1 MKLLPIAVDRNLPDE
16 VVRLLAGDTTA
27 IASQYAC
34 RLTGT

>member
-1 MKLLPIAVDRNLPDE
+1 MKLLPVAVDGILPNE

-27 IASQYAC
+27 TASQYAC